1 MEGKKEKSF
10 KGWILKIFIFFGLVA
25 FIFVGISAGR
35 QTLKKK
41 EIKKEIE
48 TLREEAEKIEKDNST
63 LEDKIAYLESRDYQ
77 EKEAR
82 DKLGLQKP
90 EENLVVI
97 KQNLSEKEEE
107 EEGHFE
113 NQAQERESG
122 ETFNP
127 KKWWDY
133 FFKY

>member
-1 MEGKKEKSF
+1 MEGKKEKGFGS
-10 KGWILKIFIFFGLVA
+10 WMLKTFLFFGLA
-25 FIFVGISAGR
+25 ALIFIGISAGR

-48 TLREEAEKIEKDNST
+48 DLKKEAEKIEKDNLA

-90 EENLVVI
+90 EENLVII
-97 KQNLSEKEEE
+97 KPGLSKKEENRKDISENQGREKEPEK
-107 EEGHFE
+107 
-113 NQAQERESG
+113 
-122 ETFNP
+122 TFNP
-127 KKWWDY
+127 RKWWNY

>member
-1 MEGKKEKSF
+1 M
-10 KGWILKIFIFFGLVA
+10 LKMFLLFGLAALIFI
-25 FIFVGISAGR
+25 GISAGR

-48 TLREEAEKIEKDNST
+48 TLREEAEKIEKDNSN

-82 DKLGLQKP
+82 DKLGLQKT

-97 KQNLSEKEEE
+97 KQNLSKKEEE
-107 EEGHFE
+107 EEELFE
-113 NQAQERESG
+113 NQVQEKEV
-122 ETFNP
+122 EKTFNP